1 LIRSDHPEPVRPIRP
16 VTGARRSGK
25 PTVWEH
31 DRISTGGDEGGAVT
45 GEVTGDATGVPV
57 DAAGRRPDAARL
69 VAARPAISR
78 LVAARLAAPWSAAR
92 VRWLPAAGLVALVV
106 LIWVVYL
113 RPVAPFDVEVF
124 LRAGAAVG
132 AGHDPY
138 PPPGTAQ
145 VYSGFAFVYPYLVA
159 LPFVPLAALGGWG
172 AGVFVAAS
180 LAALLA
186 GARLAGARRP
196 RTFALLLAA
205 SCTITGLQMGT
216 LNAMLF
222 LGLAVAWRFRDS
234 PATVGAVTALVVYG
248 KLFLAPVLLFLP
260 LTRRWAAG
268 GVAAGALAVLFGVGE
283 AVSPVGMPTYTQM
296 LSALAR
302 EEAPDG
308 LSLTGLG
315 MNVGLGLGAS
325 TWLARAVAVCL
336 VAACWQGCRRS
347 GDERL
352 LFAGLVAAALVASPI
367 VWSHYLVLLAV
378 PLLIISD
385 PDGVRRGAGRC
396 GPDGGPSGPDTAL
409 PALPA
414 RAGLPALAAFT
425 VGSWFVVTPHRSAP
439 ADLAGAGVVLT
450 LLTWPA
456 LRAAARRLPRH
467 AAGAGTADDETAASG
482 AAGAAADAGRGA
494 GGGRARALRVA
505 AAGIA
510 VAAVLVLGCL
520 VLRSAAVSPT
530 AAARVVGAYC
540 TLVGVFAVVGW
551 AGVRTG
557 GRRRSHPVTAAR
569 PVPGV

>member
-1 LIRSDHPEPVRPIRP
+1 
-16 VTGARRSGK
+16 
-25 PTVWEH
+25 
-31 DRISTGGDEGGAVT
+31 VT
-45 GEVTGDATGVPV
+45 GEVVGDVTGAPV
-57 DAAGRRPDAARL
+57 DAAGRRPSDAILAADRPAAR
-69 VAARPAISR
+69 A
-78 LVAARLAAPWSAAR
+78 
-92 VRWLPAAGLVALVV
+92 RWLPAAGLAALVV
-106 LIWVVYL
+106 LIWAVYL

-124 LRAGAAVG
+124 LRAGSAVG
-132 AGHDPY
+132 AGGDPY
-138 PPPGTAQ
+138 PPPGTQQ

-159 LPFVPLAALGGWG
+159 VPFVPLAALGGWG

-180 LAALLA
+180 LAALFA
-186 GARLAGARRP
+186 GAHLAGARRP
-196 RTFALLLAA
+196 RTFALVLAA
-205 SCTITGLQMGT
+205 SFTITGLQMGT

-222 LGLAVAWRFRDS
+222 LGLAAAWRFRDS
-234 PATVGAVTALVVYG
+234 PVAAGAATALIVYG

-283 AVSPVGMPTYTQM
+283 AVSPVGMPAYAQM

-315 MNVGLGLGAS
+315 MNVGLGLSLSA
-325 TWLARAVAVCL
+325 WLARAVAACL
-336 VAACWQGCRRS
+336 VAACWHRSRRS

-367 VWSHYLVLLAV
+367 VWSHYLVLLVV

-385 PDGVRRGAGRC
+385 PDDVRRGEGRREPDRSRG
-396 GPDGGPSGPDTAL
+396 GPDAAV
-409 PALPA
+409 PAPPA

-450 LLTWPA
+450 LLAWPA

-467 AAGAGTADDETAASG
+467 GDAAAT
-482 AAGAAADAGRGA
+482 GAAAAGVATGAAAAAEAAAVAVAVAEADRGCT
-494 GGGRARALRVA
+494 GGGRARAVRVA

-510 VAAVLVLGCL
+510 VAAGLVLGCL
-520 VLRSAAVSPT
+520 GLRSAAVSPV